1 MNNSFLPI
9 YARKLGLTLFGL
21 SVILTVSAQVKI
33 TNIYVCTGID
43 ARNDKKIFTG
53 KFLEKRVDGQV
64 ESLESNYYSMD
75 GKEKLGTRKVVFK
88 ENKYAPNFVYQN
100 LRTNSMEI
108 LTTNG
113 NLAEI
118 HYKKDGKST
127 PVKKTIKVPS
137 PMVADAGLVELIRD
151 HWASLKAGKREKM
164 NMVIASRLNYYEF
177 EIYDVSLDAEKKAGQ
192 TRIVFI
198 SPHWIVRNV
207 VDPIYLIF
215 DNATKQLLRFEGATA
230 LSDEKGE
237 TYMEAIITY
246 HFDK

>member
-1 MNNSFLPI
+1 MNNSFLPK
-9 YARKLGLTLFGL
+9 YAYQLVLILLSL
-21 SVILTVSAQVKI
+21 SVNLIGFSQVKI
-33 TNIYVCTGID
+33 SNSYVCNGID
-43 ARNDKKIFTG
+43 ARNDKKIFFG

-64 ESLESNYYSMD
+64 ESLESTYFSID
-75 GKEKLGTRKVVFK
+75 GKEKLGFRKVVFK
-88 ENKYAPNFVYQN
+88 ENRYAPNFVYQN

-118 HYKKDGKST
+118 HYKKDAKST

-151 HWASLKAGKREKM
+151 HWGNLKAGKREKI
-164 NMVIASRLNYYEF
+164 NMVITSRLNYYEF
-177 EIYDVSLDAEKKAGQ
+177 EIYDVTLDAEKKAGQ

-215 DNATKQLLRFEGATA
+215 DNSTKQLLRFEGATA

-237 TYMEAIITY
+237 LYMNAIITY